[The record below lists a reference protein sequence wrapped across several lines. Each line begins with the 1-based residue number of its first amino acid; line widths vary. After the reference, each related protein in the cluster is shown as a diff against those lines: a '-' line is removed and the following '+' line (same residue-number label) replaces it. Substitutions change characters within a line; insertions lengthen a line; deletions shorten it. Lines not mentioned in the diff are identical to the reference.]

1 MRRPLYDLQAR
12 RKTVSVS
19 LNADL
24 VEKARAAGINISR
37 IAEGALATA
46 FAAHEREIL
55 IADARAAAALTER
68 LIAEH
73 GPPFRDWTTEGE
85 WPDEEDLGEDAA

>member
-37 IAEGALATA
+37 IAETALATA
-46 FAAHEREIL
+46 FVAHEREAIR
-55 IADARAAAALTER
+55 ADLREAAELTSR
-68 LIAEH
+68 LVAEH
-73 GPPFRDWTTEGE
+73 GLPFRDWTNE
-85 WPDEEDLGEDAA
+85 DEADDDAA